1 MKGEDPIDIYF
12 NEPAKSLLFSLAD
25 RKDPNGLATGSDD
38 TFKHSIS
45 AVFTLCASL
54 LDEHTPD
61 LYPAE
66 WQMIADAQ
74 IPLLGM
80 YRLPSSFPEMKGR
93 LIVGVEDLTGLDGEI
108 SSGLLAN
115 KLAGF
120 SSIQLCAIKFAS
132 NAFMMLREAGME
144 NAMCLM
150 KLSSLSA
157 EGLPKMRLYK
167 HW

>member
-12 NEPAKSLLFSLAD
+12 TEPAKSLLFSLTD
-25 RKDPNGLATGSDD
+25 RKDPNSLATGSDD

-61 LYPAE
+61 LYPVE

-74 IPLLGM
+74 IPLLDM
-80 YRLPSSFPEMKGR
+80 HRLPSSFPEMKSN
-93 LIVGVEDLTGLDGEI
+93 LIVGVEDLTGRDGDI
-108 SSGLLAN
+108 NSGLLAN

-120 SSIQLCAIKFAS
+120 SSAQLCAISFHVQRYLVARKRGHDYQFPEIKFK
-132 NAFMMLREAGME
+132 G
-144 NAMCLM
+144 
-150 KLSSLSA
+150 
-157 EGLPKMRLYK
+157 
-167 HW
+167 

>member
-1 MKGEDPIDIYF
+1 MKGEDPINIYF

-45 AVFTLCASL
+45 AVFTLFASL

-66 WQMIADAQ
+66 WQIIVDAQ
-74 IPLLGM
+74 IPLLDM
-80 YRLPSSFPEMKGR
+80 HRLPSSFPEMKSN
-93 LIVGVEDLTGLDGEI
+93 LIVGVEDLTGRDGEI
-108 SSGLLAN
+108 HSGLLAN

-120 SSIQLCAIKFAS
+120 SSIQLCAISVHVQRYLVARKRGQDYKFPEIQ
-132 NAFMMLREAGME
+132 FKG
-144 NAMCLM
+144 
-150 KLSSLSA
+150 
-157 EGLPKMRLYK
+157 
-167 HW
+167 

>member
-1 MKGEDPIDIYF
+1 MKGEDPINIYF

-45 AVFTLCASL
+45 AVFTLFASL

-66 WQMIADAQ
+66 WQKIVDAQ
-74 IPLLGM
+74 IPLLDM
-80 YRLPSSFPEMKGR
+80 HRLPSSFPEMKSK
-93 LIVGVEDLTGLDGEI
+93 LIVGVEDLTGRDGEI
-108 SSGLLAN
+108 HSGLLAN

-120 SSIQLCAIKFAS
+120 SSIQLCAISVHVQRYLVASKRGQDYKFPEIQ
-132 NAFMMLREAGME
+132 FKG
-144 NAMCLM
+144 
-150 KLSSLSA
+150 
-157 EGLPKMRLYK
+157 
-167 HW
+167 